1 MKDVFKFNLLDLKD
15 SEKLA
20 KKISNFVRSNT
31 FISLRGKLGVG
42 KTTLVKYI
50 INSISQKKIKVLS
63 PTFSLVN
70 VYELKK
76 VKIWHY
82 DLYRLKSKSE
92 VFDLDFDLALLDC
105 VIVEWPE
112 IIKDYLPAKRLDIH
126 LDENENFLRTATVRV
141 LSWIKDNVVW
151 NGNRSNRKVK

>member
-1 MKDVFKFNLLDLKD
+1 M
-15 SEKLA
+15 
-20 KKISNFVRSNT
+20 
-31 FISLRGKLGVG
+31 
-42 KTTLVKYI
+42 
-50 INSISQKKIKVLS
+50 
-63 PTFSLVN
+63 
-70 VYELKK
+70 KK

>member
-1 MKDVFKFNLLDLKD
+1 MKDVFKFNLLCLGD

-20 KKISNFVRSNT
+20 KKIANYVRSKT

-50 INSISQKKIKVLS
+50 INSISEKKIRVLS

-70 VYELKK
+70 IYDLKGL
-76 VKIWHY
+76 KIWHF
-82 DLYRLKSKSE
+82 DLYRLKNKSE
-92 VFDLDFDLALLDC
+92 VFDLDFDLALEDC

-112 IIKDYLPAKRLDIH
+112 IIKDYLPAKRVDIH
-126 LDENENFLRTATVRV
+126 LNEDENFLRTATVMI
-141 LSWIKDNVVW
+141 LNE
-151 NGNRSNRKVK
+151 N

>member
-1 MKDVFKFNLLDLKD
+1 MKDVFKFNLFDLRD

-20 KKISNFVRSNT
+20 KKIAKHVKSRT
-31 FISLRGKLGVG
+31 FISLSGKLGVG

-50 INSISQKKIKVLS
+50 INSISSKKIRVLS

-70 VYELKK
+70 IYDLKK
-76 VKIWHY
+76 VKIWHF
-82 DLYRLKSKSE
+82 DLYRLQKKSE

-112 IIKDYLPAKRLDIH
+112 IIKDYLPAKRVDIH
-126 LDENENFLRTATVRV
+126 LNEDKNFLRTATVKI
-141 LSWIKDNVVW
+141 LSENKDYIV
-151 NGNRSNRKVK
+151 

>member
-1 MKDVFKFNLLDLKD
+1 MKDVFKFNLFDLRD

-20 KKISNFVRSNT
+20 KKISKYVRSNT

-50 INSISQKKIKVLS
+50 INSISPIKIKVLS

-70 VYELKK
+70 VYDLKN
-76 VKIWHY
+76 VRIWHF
-82 DLYRLKSKSE
+82 DLYRLKNKRE

-126 LDENENFLRTATVRV
+126 LNENENFLRTATVKI
-141 LSWIKDNVVW
+141 LSEN
-151 NGNRSNRKVK
+151 